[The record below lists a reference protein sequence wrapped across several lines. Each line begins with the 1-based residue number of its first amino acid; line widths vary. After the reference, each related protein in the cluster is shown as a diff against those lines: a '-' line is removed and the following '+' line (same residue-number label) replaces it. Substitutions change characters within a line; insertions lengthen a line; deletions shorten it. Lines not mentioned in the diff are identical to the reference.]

1 MNTESKQEASH
12 MYVCIEQANTIH
24 ILQYC
29 INIHL
34 VKGETYLRKLF
45 RFEDKADES
54 ALTLEKR
61 LEMRKIKSKQ
71 VLDEFYS
78 WISQI

>member
-1 MNTESKQEASH
+1 

-29 INIHL
+29 MNIHL